1 MEQGIVTNLKNV
13 DGVVR
18 CNVQPIR
25 HRKEYKEVPFIK
37 PFGGFHRTPA
47 IGQNV
52 VMEKL
57 ERGTRVIVGVIN
69 IDSEKALPEDLK
81 LKPEE
86 VRIQL
91 DEETIV
97 ELRKTES
104 EEKYN
109 INIQAS
115 NDIEV
120 SATADGDID
129 VKAENGI
136 INAETGASGNIIID
150 GIDFD
155 EHIHPYQDGTIND
168 TGDGSGS
175 YSSSSENTGPPE

>member
-37 PFGGFHRTPA
+37 PLGGLHRTPA

-69 IDSEKALPEDLK
+69 IDSEKALPEDLE

-91 DEETIV
+91 DEETVI

-115 NDIEV
+115 
-120 SATADGDID
+120 
-129 VKAENGI
+129 
-136 INAETGASGNIIID
+136 GNTIID

-155 EHIHPYQDGTIND
+155 EHTHPYQDGTITD